1 MYRPTMMSRNPD
13 AGNALRTVIVSA
25 VGLLPVGLVSC
36 MMLMQMFGVWTY

>member
-1 MYRPTMMSRNPD
+1 MYRPAVMSRNPS

-36 MMLMQMFGVWTY
+36 MMVMQMLGVWTY